1 MILKSLFG
9 IGEDLNALAELL
21 DERSDNPAE
30 CQSAIDEWLSE
41 IQDNLADKA
50 DNYAGLISE
59 LEGIAEVRATEAK
72 RLASLA
78 DRDSRK
84 AKMLRDR
91 LKAFMEVTGMTKIK
105 SKLHEFA
112 IVRNGGLQPLELLAP
127 ADQLPERFRRL
138 RIEPD
143 NDAIRLALKE
153 GELLEF
159 ARLGERGTR
168 LRVS

>member
-59 LEGIAEVRATEAK
+59 LEGIAEV
-72 RLASLA
+72 
-78 DRDSRK
+78 
-84 AKMLRDR
+84 
-91 LKAFMEVTGMTKIK
+91 
-105 SKLHEFA
+105 
-112 IVRNGGLQPLELLAP
+112 
-127 ADQLPERFRRL
+127 
-138 RIEPD
+138 
-143 NDAIRLALKE
+143 
-153 GELLEF
+153 
-159 ARLGERGTR
+159 
-168 LRVS
+168 